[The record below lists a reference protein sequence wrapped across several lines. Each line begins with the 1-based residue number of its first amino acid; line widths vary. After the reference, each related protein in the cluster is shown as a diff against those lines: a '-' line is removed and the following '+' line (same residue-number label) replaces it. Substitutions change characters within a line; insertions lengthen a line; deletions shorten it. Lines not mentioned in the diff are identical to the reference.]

1 MRMMCNLRKQISCL
15 ELGHVSIA
23 WNIISLGSTHV
34 DGRRSTDAA
43 HVDGDPP
50 RGSTVAGH
58 RYPGGWKRATVRR
71 VHRETHKNRTHAAT
85 GRRSESATRGRT
97 HAKK

>member
-1 MRMMCNLRKQISCL
+1 MRMMCNLMKQISCL

-23 WNIISLGSTHV
+23 WNIISRTYV

-71 VHRETHKNRTHAAT
+71 VHRETHKNKTHAAT
-85 GRRSESATRGRT
+85 GRSESATRGRT